1 MHTLFSRSALG
12 AALASAWLAASA
24 QSTGTLSEVTVTA
37 SPLGSDLRIA
47 PAERLDGPG
56 LLLRTQGSLGG
67 TLDGTPGVA
76 ATQFGP
82 NVSRPII
89 RGLDGDRIRILHNGG
104 ASLDASGLSF
114 DHAVPADPI
123 AVEAIEVLRGPAA
136 LLYGGSAVGGVVN
149 LLDNRIPREPLD
161 GVTGRVDASAATGSG
176 EASGALMLEG
186 GNGRYAVHVDAS
198 GRQSGDVRVPASPD
212 CTRGGATT
220 SSRRLCNT
228 GSEARGGAVGA
239 TAFFDR
245 GSLGASATTFRHD
258 YGSAAEEEVRIGMQS
273 DRYALEGRWRPAAGP
288 LESLRAQA
296 GHTDYRHTEFDAG
309 EPGTVFRNRGN
320 DLRVEARHRPLGA
333 FTGLVGL
340 QAEQS
345 RFAADGEEAFAP
357 HSHTRQR
364 AVFAYEELATGFGRL
379 SAGLRRES
387 VRVASSGDPDP
398 ARFSAGERRF
408 APSSVALG
416 ALWNAA
422 PDWQLTANLA
432 RTERAPRDYELFA
445 NGPHVATGAWEVG
458 DPGLGKERSA
468 HLDLGAQWKRGG
480 HSAKVSA
487 FVNRF
492 SGFVSL
498 EATGSQRADAGGDLL
513 PEYAYRAVRARFQGL
528 EASGNLRLRD
538 QPAQLDLE
546 WRGDLLRATNGST
559 GQPLPRIAPARVG
572 ATLVARLGDW
582 GARLGFDATARQD
595 LVPAGEQ
602 ATPGYTIWHA
612 ALTRTIR
619 VGEGDLLAYARLD
632 NLTDQRARSA
642 TSILTQTAP
651 GRAVLA
657 GRSLRVGVRAQF

>member
-1 MHTLFSRSALG
+1 MNPVFSRG
-12 AALASAWLAASA
+12 AIGTAIAMACLTASA

-47 PAERLDGPG
+47 PAERLSGQG
-56 LLLRTQGSLGG
+56 LLLRTQGSLGD
-67 TLDGTPGVA
+67 TLNGTPGVS

-104 ASLDASGLSF
+104 ASMDVSGLSF

-123 AVEAIEVLRGPAA
+123 AVDAIEVLRGPAA

-149 LLDNRIPREPLD
+149 LIDNRIPREPIE
-161 GVTGRVDASAATGSG
+161 GVTGRIDASAASGNRETG
-176 EASGALMLEG
+176 GAAMIEG

-198 GRQSGDVRVPASPD
+198 GRQSGDVRVPATLA

-220 SSRRLCNT
+220 SARRLCNT
-228 GSEARGGAVGA
+228 DSDARGGAVGA

-245 GSLGASATTFRHD
+245 ASIGASATSFRHD
-258 YGSAAEEEVRIGMQS
+258 YGSAAEDEVSIGMKS
-273 DRYALEGRWRPAAGP
+273 DRYALEGRWKPLAGP

-320 DLRVEARHRPLGA
+320 DLRLEARHRPVGA

-340 QAEQS
+340 QAERS
-345 RFAADGEEAFAP
+345 RFAADGDEAFAP
-357 HSHTRQR
+357 HSHTRQL

-387 VRVASSGDPDP
+387 VRVASMGDPDP
-398 ARFSAGERRF
+398 ARFTAGERRF
-408 APSSVALG
+408 APTSVALG

-422 PDWQLTANLA
+422 PAWQLTANLA

-445 NGPHVATGAWEVG
+445 NGAHVATGAWEVG

-468 HLDLGAQWKRGG
+468 HVDVGAQWKQGAN
-480 HSAKVSA
+480 SAKVSA

-492 SGFVSL
+492 SQFVSL
-498 EATGSQRADAGGDLL
+498 EATGAQRADGSGELL
-513 PEYAYRAVRARFQGL
+513 PEYAYRGVRARFQGL
-528 EASGNLRLRD
+528 EASGTVRLWD
-538 QPAQLDLE
+538 QPARLDME
-546 WRGDLLRATNGST
+546 WRGDLVRATNLST

-572 ATLVARLGDW
+572 ATLVARVGDW
-582 GARLGFDATARQD
+582 GARLGVDATARQD
-595 LVPAGEQ
+595 RVPAGEQ
-602 ATPGYTIWHA
+602 ATPGYTLWHA
-612 ALTRTIR
+612 ALTRTLR
-619 VGEGDLLAYARLD
+619 TGGSEVVAYARLD
-632 NLTDQRARSA
+632 NLTDKLARSA

-651 GRAVLA
+651 GRSVLP
-657 GRSLRVGVRAQF
+657 GRSLRVGLRAQF